1 MSSAIWLVIFLYKGH
16 GSNYCL
22 SPPGNIFHLKF
33 NSEMLVR
40 CGTENMVQEWYSID
54 TNRTEVSNVA
64 TWSLERGITKIVPDS
79 LYERRHNLQGLIM
92 RAVIVKDSPF
102 TIIKK
107 DGELDG
113 IYGRIL
119 RELCVTLN
127 FSFDIVSEVGQY
139 GRWNPKKKT
148 WSGAIAELYAGR
160 ADISLSE
167 FSITNA
173 RLNAVD
179 FTLPILRS
187 KNCLF
192 FREPEIFVI
201 KWSSYFLTFTHSV
214 WIAMFGVLIAASIL
228 LIFLKIKDGTNRK
241 IGNLLSDNFM
251 EIWGIFC
258 QQGIAD
264 FSDKSSLRI
273 AYFSVFI
280 LVTVLWSAYSA
291 ALINCLTSVF
301 QVLPFD
307 SLETFVADGTYRLA
321 VLRDTSN
328 YDQFANSEDPLAKKL
343 MNLML
348 EEDKLPLTVLEAF
361 TNICENR
368 NLAIF
373 AFDEMKMSV
382 VHKIPCNVVRVE
394 TGHINNMAIILSK
407 RNPFTDIINFQLQK
421 FFENGIMN
429 RFVNSPFKKKSN
441 DLVKQQPVPL
451 ISIISLLI
459 FIQIGIVLSTCI
471 LIIEKCIFAR
481 KRKKM
486 SMIHHIPSI
495 KSSEF

>member
-1 MSSAIWLVIFLYKGH
+1 
-16 GSNYCL
+16 
-22 SPPGNIFHLKF
+22 
-33 NSEMLVR
+33 
-40 CGTENMVQEWYSID
+40 
-54 TNRTEVSNVA
+54 
-64 TWSLERGITKIVPDS
+64 
-79 LYERRHNLQGLIM
+79 
-92 RAVIVKDSPF
+92 
-102 TIIKK
+102 
-107 DGELDG
+107 
-113 IYGRIL
+113 
-119 RELCVTLN
+119 
-127 FSFDIVSEVGQY
+127 
-139 GRWNPKKKT
+139 
-148 WSGAIAELYAGR
+148 
-160 ADISLSE
+160 
-167 FSITNA
+167 
-173 RLNAVD
+173 
-179 FTLPILRS
+179 
-187 KNCLF
+187 
-192 FREPEIFVI
+192 
-201 KWSSYFLTFTHSV
+201 
-214 WIAMFGVLIAASIL
+214 
-228 LIFLKIKDGTNRK
+228 
-241 IGNLLSDNFM
+241 M

-301 QVLPFD
+301 HILPFD

-382 VHKIPCNVVRVE
+382 VHKIPCNVIHVE

-407 RNPFTDIINFQLQK
+407 RNPFTDVINFQLQK
-421 FFENGIMN
+421 FCENGIMN